1 MSVSSLTSDTFSS
14 EIASWVT
21 LVDFWAEWC
30 GPCQEMLPV
39 LENFSQEMDGKL
51 QVAKVNVDDSPDIA
65 QQFRVMSIPTMIVF
79 QDGQAKESL
88 VGIQSADKLKEM
100 VEKYL

>member
-1 MSVSSLTSDTFSS
+1 
-14 EIASWVT
+14 
-21 LVDFWAEWC
+21 
-30 GPCQEMLPV
+30 MLPV

-79 QDGQAKESL
+79 QDGQAKESI
-88 VGIQSADKLKEM
+88 VGVQSPDTLREM
-100 VEKYL
+100 VNKYL

>member
-1 MSVSSLTSDTFSS
+1 MSVTALTSDTFASG
-14 EIASWVT
+14 IASGVT

-39 LENFSQEMDGKL
+39 LDGFSQTMDGKM

-79 QDGQAKESL
+79 QDGQAKESI
-88 VGIQSADKLKEM
+88 VGVQSPDTLKAM